1 MPGVLAGIILGL
13 GRAVGETMIVLM
25 ASGNASM
32 LSANIFDSVRTMSAT
47 IAAELGEVVHG
58 SAHYNVLFFI
68 GASLF
73 IFTLIINSLAQ
84 LVVGRLQRKLA
95 GKI

>member
-1 MPGVLAGIILGL
+1 
-13 GRAVGETMIVLM
+13 
-25 ASGNASM
+25 
-32 LSANIFDSVRTMSAT
+32 MSAT
-47 IAAELGEVVHG
+47 IAAELGEVVHD

-73 IFTLIINSLAQ
+73 AFTLLINSVAHIT
-84 LVVGRLQRKLA
+84 VGRLQRKLA

>member
-1 MPGVLAGIILGL
+1 
-13 GRAVGETMIVLM
+13 MIVLM
-25 ASGNASM
+25 ASGNASI

-73 IFTLIINSLAQ
+73 VFTLLINSLAHFT
-84 LVVGRLQRKLA
+84 VGRLQRKLT
-95 GKI
+95 GRI

>member
-1 MPGVLAGIILGL
+1 
-13 GRAVGETMIVLM
+13 M
-25 ASGNASM
+25 ASGNASI
-32 LSANIFDSVRTMSAT
+32 LSGNIFDSVRTMSAT

-68 GASLF
+68 GSALF
-73 IFTLIINSLAQ
+73 IFTFLINLLAHMT
-84 LVVGRLQRKLA
+84 VTRLQRKLA

>member
-1 MPGVLAGIILGL
+1 
-13 GRAVGETMIVLM
+13 MIVLM